1 MSEAGQQH
9 HQHGHGGHGGHAM
22 HSPGGGDGQS
32 LAQLLGL
39 GGDGAAP
46 QHNFLSHLLGLDH
59 DAHVHGGGHGDM
71 GGGPSHSAGW
81 NSALQSVKLSD
92 ALEGIKVTPNM
103 LFICMFF
110 CFIAWLG
117 VIYWVRHHEPL
128 ANSVLGTAAAHCAT
142 SAADRQI
149 LAGTKY
155 AFPGRT
161 CAEMG
166 DIYVPGSSPPAPSSG
181 SAEAQP
187 DRSHLAFSA
196 MPLPVPPIPAP
207 PFPEPKPVPLSGNSV
222 LPQPG
227 PYMPVFGQ
235 PVQTN
240 AFFVPEPESS
250 GTRLK
255 VIVNR

>member
-1 MSEAGQQH
+1 MSEAGQH
-9 HQHGHGGHGGHAM
+9 HQHGHGGQAM
-22 HSPGGGDGQS
+22 HSPGSGGDGQS
-32 LAQLLGL
+32 LGQLLGL
-39 GGDGAAP
+39 GGDGGAP

-71 GGGPSHSAGW
+71 GGAPSQSAGW

-92 ALEGIKVTPNM
+92 ALEGIRVTPNM
-103 LFICMFF
+103 LFICMFC

-155 AFPGRT
+155 AFPTRT
-161 CAEMG
+161 CEEMG
-166 DIYVPGSSPPAPSSG
+166 DIYVPSPAPALAG
-181 SAEAQP
+181 SAEAHP
-187 DRSHLAFSA
+187 DHSRLAFSA
-196 MPLPVPPIPAP
+196 VPLPAPPAPAP
-207 PFPEPKPVPLSGNSV
+207 PFPEPKPVPLAGNTAFS
-222 LPQPG
+222 QPG
-227 PYMPVFGQ
+227 SYMPVFSQ
-235 PVQTN
+235 QRVQSN
-240 AFFVPEPESS
+240 AFFVPEPESA

-255 VIVNR
+255 MIVNR